1 MPPPSHGAGSNKKP
15 LDVGER
21 RHTSLDREVY
31 YLDDRREE
39 VVTYSAP
46 LDSFGKKLGALA
58 RKRGLSEAEEEVYR
72 NSLGSLCEQIMK
84 SSQTSL
90 NKNEQRRSRERS
102 RQSGTPDV
110 EKVMNPQF
118 VIQIFGTLF
127 RLGW

>member
-1 MPPPSHGAGSNKKP
+1 MPPPSHGAGSTKKP

-46 LDSFGKKLGALA
+46 LASFGKKLGAHA
-58 RKRGLSEAEEEVYR
+58 RKSGLSEAEEEVYR
-72 NSLGSLCEQIMK
+72 SSLGSLCEQIMK

-90 NKNEQRRSRERS
+90 NKNEQRQRSRS

-110 EKVMNPQF
+110 EKVMNPS
-118 VIQIFGTLF
+118 VHNIICNLNI
-127 RLGW
+127 

>member
-1 MPPPSHGAGSNKKP
+1 MPPPSHGAGSTKKP

-46 LDSFGKKLGALA
+46 LASFGKKLGAHA
-58 RKRGLSEAEEEVYR
+58 RKSGLSEAEEEVYR
-72 NSLGSLCEQIMK
+72 SSLGSLCEQL
-84 SSQTSL
+84 SQQLSQTSL

-110 EKVMNPQF
+110 EKVMNPHPRTQYN
-118 VIQIFGTLF
+118 L
-127 RLGW
+127 